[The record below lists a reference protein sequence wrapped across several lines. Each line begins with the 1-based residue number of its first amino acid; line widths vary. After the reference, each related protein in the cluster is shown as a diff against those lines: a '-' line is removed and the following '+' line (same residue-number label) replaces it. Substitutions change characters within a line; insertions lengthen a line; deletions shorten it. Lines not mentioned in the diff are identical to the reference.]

1 MELICIEKGEVIKK
15 YNYFEAP
22 TQVKFWDGCY
32 IGGIAY
38 RDEIICG
45 CCGGIFKIS
54 DVYEVAPDTLDNDPI
69 VVYKG
74 WVGLSSEICGDDN

>member
-1 MELICIEKGEVIKK
+1 MKK

>member
-1 MELICIEKGEVIKK
+1 MKK

-22 TQVKFWDGCY
+22 TQVKFWDECY

-69 VVYKG
+69 VVYKD

>member
-1 MELICIEKGEVIKK
+1 MKK

-22 TQVKFWDGCY
+22 TQVKFWDERY

-45 CCGGIFKIS
+45 CCGGVFSISKI
-54 DVYEVAPDTLDNDPI
+54 YKVAPDTLLGDPI
-69 VVYKG
+69 IIYDN
-74 WVGLSSEICGDDN
+74 WACISSAICEDCDYS

>member
-1 MELICIEKGEVIKK
+1 MKK

-22 TQVKFWDGCY
+22 TQVKFWDERY